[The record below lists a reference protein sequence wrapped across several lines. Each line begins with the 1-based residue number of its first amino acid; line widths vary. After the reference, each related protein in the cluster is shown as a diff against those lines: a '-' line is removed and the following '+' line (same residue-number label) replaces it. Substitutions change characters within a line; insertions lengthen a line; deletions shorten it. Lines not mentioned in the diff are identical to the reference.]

1 MILSK
6 LMVLSRIEK
15 IILALGIFIR
25 LVLAPITF
33 HSDVWANTIVGYFFT
48 YEGVF
53 NIYEY
58 LKSLPENHPL
68 FSGFGVTDI
77 FIYLPLS
84 YFTFGILMKVFQPF
98 QNRNLIE
105 MAMDEPGQ
113 ASQSSSIFMHS
124 FLAKFPYLIF
134 DLGIAFLLR
143 SLFSDPKKKKLVFV
157 LWMLNPVVIYA
168 TFMQGQTSDIPQVFF
183 IVLALVLAYKNRNSL
198 SLASLGIAASFKMF
212 PLFLIPIAAFILGRK
227 TFDKFKLLTIGLGTF
242 LLTILP
248 FLSSSAF
255 REIVLGSAASQK
267 LFFMKLPLTGA
278 ESIYIFIFIY
288 ALILVYAWF
297 GPPAGGFT
305 RNSLWVAFL
314 FVFLAFFSVSHYHP
328 QWFLWLTPFLAILLV
343 LKHKFTPLV
352 VMLFSLYMFLLFF
365 FESSLTWGLFGPI
378 NHALYSAPSLTDV
391 LPKFVDVNMVKS
403 IARSLFAG
411 VAFYLALRLLREKSN
426 EI

>member
-1 MILSK
+1 MLLSK
-6 LMVLSRIEK
+6 VMVLSGFEK
-15 IILALGIFIR
+15 IILVLGVVIR

-33 HSDVWANTIVGYFFT
+33 HSDVWANTIIGYFFT

-58 LKSLPENHPL
+58 LRNLPADHPL
-68 FSGFGVTDI
+68 FSGFGVNDI
-77 FIYLPLS
+77 FVYLPLS
-84 YFTFGILMKVFQPF
+84 YFTFGILMKVFQPL
-98 QNRNLIE
+98 QNKELIE
-105 MAMDEPGQ
+105 TAMADPGN
-113 ASQSSSIFMHS
+113 ASVSSSIFTHS

-143 SLFSDPKKKKLVFV
+143 SLFSDPKKKKLVFI
-157 LWMLNPVVIYA
+157 LWMLNPVAIYA

-198 SLASLGIAASFKMF
+198 SLAALGIAASFKMF
-212 PLFLIPIAAFILGRK
+212 PLFLIPIAGFILGRK
-227 TFDKFKLLTIGLGTF
+227 SLDKFKFLTVGLVTF

-248 FLSSSAF
+248 FLPSGAF
-255 REIVLGSAASQK
+255 REIVFGSAASQK

-278 ESIYIFIFIY
+278 EGIYIFIFIY

-297 GPPAGGFT
+297 GNFAK
-305 RNSLWVAFL
+305 NSLWVAFL

-328 QWFLWLTPFLAILLV
+328 QWFLWLTPFLALLLV
-343 LKHKFTPLV
+343 LKNKLTPLV
-352 VMLFSLYMFLLFF
+352 IMLFSLYVFLLFF

-378 NHALYSAPSLTDV
+378 NHALYSAPSLIDV
-391 LPKFVDVNMVKS
+391 LPKFIDVNMVKS

-411 VAFYLALRLLREKSN
+411 VAFYLALRMIKEKYN
-426 EI
+426 EV